1 MEEYS
6 SRFNDLNFMLTCGK
20 IIQGPN
26 VSEHCLALLLYISR
40 GLRFVKDKKKL
51 LKKRPLELYNKN
63 ALIIGL
69 GGIGRM
75 IAQKLDSF
83 GIKVSSVD
91 VNYTSHSHYIEKSY
105 LFDDFQNII
114 KNFDIV
120 INSCSLTNKTL
131 NLFDKNFN
139 KMKKILFLSI
149 FQEVNV

>member
-1 MEEYS
+1 MASQDLIRIKKKVKISIQKNILYYSKQKNFTNFKDLDAIIIFTEGGIANCIDDFFLNNQYEGFHNLKWFHLSRAGVEEYS

-69 GGIGRM
+69 GG
-75 IAQKLDSF
+75 L
-83 GIKVSSVD
+83 
-91 VNYTSHSHYIEKSY
+91 E
-105 LFDDFQNII
+105 
-114 KNFDIV
+114 
-120 INSCSLTNKTL
+120 
-131 NLFDKNFN
+131 
-139 KMKKILFLSI
+139 
-149 FQEVNV
+149 E